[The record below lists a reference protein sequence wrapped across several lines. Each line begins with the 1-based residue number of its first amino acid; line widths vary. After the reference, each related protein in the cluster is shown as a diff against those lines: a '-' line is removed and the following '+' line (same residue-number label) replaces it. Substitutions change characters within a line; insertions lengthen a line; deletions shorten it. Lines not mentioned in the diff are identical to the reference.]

1 MKYPYIVIANGKWYA
16 AGEDVPDSVEEEA
29 VAPVLKEVQEE
40 IPESHKDTP
49 TREEIEGMKYFSL
62 KSLAEKN
69 GIETGNKKAAVLK
82 KELIERLGL

>member
-16 AGEDVPDSVEEEA
+16 AGEDVPVEEEV
-29 VAPVLKEVQEE
+29 VAPVSEEVQEE

>member
-1 MKYPYIVIANGKWYA
+1 MKYPHIVIANGKWYA
-16 AGEDVPDSVEEEA
+16 AGEDVPDSVE
-29 VAPVLKEVQEE
+29 VQEE

-49 TREEIEGMKYFSL
+49 SREEIEGMKYFSL

>member
-16 AGEDVPDSVEEEA
+16 AGEDVPVEEKV
-29 VAPVLKEVQEE
+29 VAPVSEKVQEE

>member
-16 AGEDVPDSVEEEA
+16 AGEDVPVEEKN
-29 VAPVLKEVQEE
+29 PVSEDDSTEEVV
-40 IPESHKDTP
+40 ESHKDTP
-49 TREEIEGMKYFSL
+49 SREEIEGMKYFSL

>member
-16 AGEDVPDSVEEEA
+16 AGEDVPEVDAPVSKEEE
-29 VAPVLKEVQEE
+29 VTEEVIE
-40 IPESHKDTP
+40 PHKDTP

>member
-1 MKYPYIVIANGKWYA
+1 MKYPHIVIANGKWYA
-16 AGEDVPDSVEEEA
+16 AGEDVPEVEET
-29 VAPVLKEVQEE
+29 PVSKEEE
-40 IPESHKDTP
+40 ITEEVIHKDTP

>member
-16 AGEDVPDSVEEEA
+16 AGEDVPVEEKV
-29 VAPVLKEVQEE
+29 VAPVSEEVQEE

>member
-16 AGEDVPDSVEEEA
+16 AGEDVPVEEEN
-29 VAPVLKEVQEE
+29 PVSEEVQEE

>member
-16 AGEDVPDSVEEEA
+16 AGEDVPEVEEN
-29 VAPVLKEVQEE
+29 PVSKEEE
-40 IPESHKDTP
+40 VTEEVIESHKDTP

>member
-1 MKYPYIVIANGKWYA
+1 MKYPHIVIANGKWYA
-16 AGEDVPDSVEEEA
+16 AGEDVPEVEET
-29 VAPVLKEVQEE
+29 PVSKEVQEG

-49 TREEIEGMKYFSL
+49 SREEIEGMKYFSL